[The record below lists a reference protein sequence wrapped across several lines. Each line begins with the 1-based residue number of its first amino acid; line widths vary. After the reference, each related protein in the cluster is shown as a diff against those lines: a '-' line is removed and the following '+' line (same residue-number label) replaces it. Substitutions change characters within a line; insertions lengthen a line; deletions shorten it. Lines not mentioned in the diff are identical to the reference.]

1 MCVCVSFAQV
11 QTAESEAKIVAQYS
25 ELVKEAKLQ
34 FEREVSSL
42 HPEIQANWKGL
53 SKKHIQWT
61 HTLNFCSGFI
71 KSKLDSKVLGTNTEQ
86 VKLKM

>member
-1 MCVCVSFAQV
+1 METAELGKTSQIWLIRLVCVFVFAQV

-53 SKKHIQWT
+53 SKKHIHTVDTRT
-61 HTLNFCSGFI
+61 HT
-71 KSKLDSKVLGTNTEQ
+71 
-86 VKLKM
+86 VK

>member
-1 MCVCVSFAQV
+1 MCVLLFAQV

-53 SKKHIQWT
+53 SKKDVVIYT
-61 HTLNFCSGFI
+61 VGCLKKNTLECLS
-71 KSKLDSKVLGTNTEQ
+71 
-86 VKLKM
+86 